1 MMMVEARQGERVRA
15 LLRARIIFH
24 NPNSP
29 IACTIKNNST
39 SGATIDLPSCASVP
53 AEVAREVPQRG
64 RTYRARIVWR
74 DASALGVTFVEDTAA
89 KQPVETNLERL
100 KTENR
105 QLKAVVAMLTKR
117 LEDLGQDVSSR
128 G

>member
-15 LLRARIIFH
+15 LLRARIIF
-24 NPNSP
+24 NNQNST
-29 IACTIKNNST
+29 IDCTIKNIST
-39 SGATIDLPSCASVP
+39 SGAKIDLGNSASVP
-53 AEVAREVPQRG
+53 AEFDLEVPQRG

-89 KQPVETNLERL
+89 RQPVETNLERL

-105 QLKAVVAMLTKR
+105 QLKAVVATLTKR

>member
-1 MMMVEARQGERVRA
+1 MMVEARQGERVRA
-15 LLRARIIFH
+15 LLRARIIF
-24 NPNSP
+24 NNRNST
-29 IACTIKNNST
+29 IDCTIKNISST
-39 SGATIDLPSCASVP
+39 GAKIELSNCASVP
-53 AEVAREVPQRG
+53 AEFDLEVPQRG

-74 DASALGVTFVEDTAA
+74 DASAVGVTFFEDAAA

-105 QLKAVVAMLTKR
+105 HLKAVVATLTKR
-117 LEDLGQDVSSR
+117 LEDLGQDVSSS